1 MSPRYTQTVR
11 AEYRGWSK
19 MKESSMRTLVVL
31 AVAAGTSA
39 MAVFSAGVA
48 AASPDQTGKA
58 WSDAQTSL
66 KYAGY
71 APVAATIIGDKSP
84 PAGCKVIRQQDWI
97 GGNNNWVISNTVNGV
112 FVGNDQPTLY
122 PGSTPYFPTAGTVF
136 VTLACYG
143 AKDAAAGT
151 VTGSGDITTK
161 PGS

>member
-1 MSPRYTQTVR
+1 
-11 AEYRGWSK
+11 
-19 MKESSMRTLVVL
+19 MKKSSLRTLIVL
-31 AVAAGTSA
+31 AAAAGTSA
-39 MAVFSAGVA
+39 TAVSSAGVA

-71 APVAATIIGDKSP
+71 SPVAATIIGDKVPTSS
-84 PAGCKVIRQQDWI
+84 CKVVRQQDWI
-97 GGNNNWVISNTVNGV
+97 GSNNNWVISNTVNGV

-122 PGSTPYFPTAGTVF
+122 PGSTPLFPAAGTVF

-143 AKDAAAGT
+143 AKDLALGT

>member
-1 MSPRYTQTVR
+1 MKKSP
-11 AEYRGWSK
+11 
-19 MKESSMRTLVVL
+19 MRTLIVL
-31 AVAAGTSA
+31 AVAAGASA
-39 MAVFSAGVA
+39 TALSCPGVA

-71 APVAATIIGDKSP
+71 APVATSIIGDRGPTSS
-84 PAGCKVIRQQDWI
+84 CKVIRQQDWI
-97 GGNNNWVISNTVNGV
+97 PGNNNWIISNTVNGV

-143 AKDAAAGT
+143 AKDVAAGT